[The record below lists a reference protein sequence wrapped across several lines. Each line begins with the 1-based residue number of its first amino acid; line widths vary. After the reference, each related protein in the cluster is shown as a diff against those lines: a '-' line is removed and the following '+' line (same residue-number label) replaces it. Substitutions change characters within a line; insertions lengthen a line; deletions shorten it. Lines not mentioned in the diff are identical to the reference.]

1 MIDFFKTSAVEIAKN
16 VKSGNWKAVD
26 VAQKYLDRIK
36 EKNKTLNAFIRIYD
50 DVIEAAEAIDK
61 KRDNGET
68 LGDLAGIPIGIKD
81 NMCEKDRLTT
91 ACSKILDGYKPPYNA
106 FVIDKIKQQDGLII
120 GKTNM
125 DEFAM
130 GSSNENS
137 FYGPVSNP
145 YDTDRIPGGSSGGSA
160 VAVSAGLV
168 PLSLGSDTGGSIRQ
182 PAALCGVLGMKPTYG
197 RVSRYGLM
205 AYSSSLDQ
213 IGPFARYSEDA
224 ALLMNTIAG
233 YDKKDSSSVNLDK
246 PNYLENKLSSL
257 AGKKIGVVKSFM
269 DEGLSSEIKSTIED
283 NVIDVLKSLGAEIV
297 NVELPHSKYGIAAYY
312 LVATAEASSN
322 LGRYDGIHYG
332 YRSENINDLESIY
345 INSRS
350 EGFGSEVIRRIL
362 LGTFSL
368 SAGYYE
374 EYYNKATKVRRL
386 ILNDYIK
393 AFKDVD
399 AILTPTSPTCAFK
412 KGEKSEDP
420 IEMYLSDIYTV
431 CNNLSGLP
439 GISFNCGFSKEGLPI
454 GAQFTT
460 NIFQEDELLQLVNIF
475 EKNTSHH
482 LTTPNI

>member
-1 MIDFFKTSAVEIAKN
+1 MIDFYKTSAVEIAKN
-16 VKSGNWKAVD
+16 VKSGEWKAVD
-26 VAQKYLDRIK
+26 IAQTYLDRIND
-36 EKNKTLNAFIRIYD
+36 KNKSLNAFIRIYD
-50 DVIEAAEAIDK
+50 DVIESAQAIDD
-61 KRDNGET
+61 KRNNGKP
-68 LGDLAGIPIGIKD
+68 LGNLAGVPIGIKD
-81 NMCEKDRLTT
+81 NMCEKNRLTT
-91 ACSKILDGYKPPYNA
+91 ACSKILSGYKPPYNA
-106 FVIDKIKQQDGLII
+106 TVIDKIEQQDGLII

-130 GSSNENS
+130 GSSNETS
-137 FYGPVSNP
+137 FYGAVNNP
-145 YDTDRIPGGSSGGSA
+145 FDTDRIPGGSSGGSA
-160 VAVSAGLV
+160 VAVSAGLT

-224 ALLMNTIAG
+224 ALLLNSIAG
-233 YDKKDSSSVNLDK
+233 YDNKDSSSVDIEK
-246 PNYLENKLSSL
+246 PDYLENKITSL
-257 AGKKIGVVKSFM
+257 KGKKIGIVRSFM
-269 DEGLSSEIKSTIED
+269 DEGLSTEIKTTIEN
-283 NVIDVLKSLGAEIV
+283 NVIDVLKSLGAEIIE
-297 NVELPHSKYGIAAYY
+297 VELPHSKFGIAAYY

-332 YRSENINDLESIY
+332 FRSENINDLESIY
-345 INSRS
+345 VNSRS
-350 EGFGSEVIRRIL
+350 EGFGPEVIRRIL

-386 ILNDYIK
+386 ILNDYIS
-393 AFKDVD
+393 AFKNVD

-412 KGEKSEDP
+412 KGEKSSNP

-454 GAQFTT
+454 GAQFTG
-460 NIFQEDELLQLVNIF
+460 NVFEENELLQLVNIF
-475 EKNTSHH
+475 EKNSSHH